1 MTDSTA
7 SLERRIARLNGL
19 VEAGATINSSLDR
32 RAVLQA
38 VMGQISDLLES
49 EAASIILLDEDADEL
64 FIMVSTD
71 IPLDGMPDR
80 EKPHFPKD
88 RGIAGEVVTTGRTL
102 NIPDVSQDPR
112 HFGGVDKKTGFV
124 TRSILAVPLR
134 VKDRVVGV
142 LEALNRRDGGA
153 FDREDEA
160 LFEAFADQ
168 VGMAVENARAYEES
182 LRLNADLQR
191 RMAELARL
199 QEIGET
205 LASALDVDRAVDM
218 ALNAVVELL
227 GFDRAWLSLVDEKRR
242 VLGGGRCVG
251 GTAQEIAFI
260 QQREWSLD
268 DLSSAMVRALVTN
281 QPILIEDVERAQV
294 PLDRHAAAV
303 MGVRSLVCVPLNAE
317 GRGIGVMG
325 ADRSRSGG
333 RITEADR
340 ETLARF
346 ADQVALA
353 LEIAQLHERAL
364 ERERMEQELRT
375 ARAIQLGLMPQESP
389 SVQGFEVAG
398 TCIPA
403 AEVGGDYFTYRWLDE
418 GRTRLAFLVADVSG
432 KGMAAATVTMRF
444 NEVLRY
450 EVQGRSAPQDILRGL
465 DAALRGR
472 IGELTFVTGCIGALD
487 VAKRVV
493 RIASAAHPMAYHYT
507 AKDGLVRQVAPSGLP
522 MGMTLPPG
530 VGGDYPE
537 VEALMEA
544 GDLLVIY
551 SDGIPEAQD
560 AKGAFY
566 EDARV
571 AEVIR
576 GRAGQASA
584 QTLMDHL
591 LRDVDEF
598 RGEIPQLDDMTV
610 VVVKCLE

>member
-1 MTDSTA
+1 MDEKAATILVVDDEEDIREVLKDRLEFSSYRVLTA
-7 SLERRIARLNGL
+7 SNGVEGLARIRVERPDVVLLDLQMPVLDGLGMLQGIAAGQLETCVIIMTAHGTIQRAVQAMKG
-19 VEAGATINSSLDR
+19 GATDF
-32 RAVLQA
+32 
-38 VMGQISDLLES
+38 LL
-49 EAASIILLDEDADEL
+49 
-64 FIMVSTD
+64 
-71 IPLDGMPDR
+71 
-80 EKPHFPKD
+80 KP
-88 RGIAGEVVTTGRTL
+88 I
-102 NIPDVSQDPR
+102 DP
-112 HFGGVDKKTGFV
+112 
-124 TRSILAVPLR
+124 
-134 VKDRVVGV
+134 
-142 LEALNRRDGGA
+142 
-153 FDREDEA
+153 
-160 LFEAFADQ
+160 
-168 VGMAVENARAYEES
+168 
-182 LRLNADLQR
+182 
-191 RMAELARL
+191 
-199 QEIGET
+199 
-205 LASALDVDRAVDM
+205 
-218 ALNAVVELL
+218 
-227 GFDRAWLSLVDEKRR
+227 
-242 VLGGGRCVG
+242 
-251 GTAQEIAFI
+251 
-260 QQREWSLD
+260 
-268 DLSSAMVRALVTN
+268 
-281 QPILIEDVERAQV
+281 EDVERV
-294 PLDRHAAAV
+294 IR
-303 MGVRSLVCVPLNAE
+303 
-317 GRGIGVMG
+317 
-325 ADRSRSGG
+325 
-333 RITEADR
+333 
-340 ETLARF
+340 
-346 ADQVALA
+346 
-353 LEIAQLHERAL
+353 RAL
-364 ERERMEQELRT
+364 EQARLRRENLRLQQALREAQDQLLLEMQRELRI
-375 ARAIQLGLMPQESP
+375 AHEMQMGLMPQESP
-389 SVQGFEVAG
+389 TIAGFEIAG
-398 TCIPA
+398 MCVPA
-403 AEVGGDYFTYRWLDE
+403 NEVGGDYFNYVWLDE

>member
-1 MTDSTA
+1 MTNATSI
-7 SLERRIARLNGL
+7 LERRVARLNGL

-32 RAVLQA
+32 RAVLRT
-38 VMGQISDLLES
+38 VMGQISDLLAS
-49 EAASIILLDEDADEL
+49 EAASIILLDETTDEL

-80 EKPHFPKD
+80 DKPHFPKD
-88 RGIAGEVVTTGRTL
+88 RGIAGEVVTAGRTL

-124 TRSILAVPLR
+124 TRSLLAVPLR

-153 FDREDEA
+153 FDREDER

-191 RMAELARL
+191 RMAELSRL

-205 LASALDVDRAVDM
+205 LASALDVDRAVEM

-281 QPILIEDVERAQV
+281 QPVLIEDVERAQV

-303 MGVRSLVCVPLNAE
+303 MGVRSLVCVTLNAE

-403 AEVGGDYFTYRWLDE
+403 AEVGGDYFNYVWLDE

-432 KGMAAATVTMRF
+432 KGMRAATVTMRF

-450 EVQGRSAPQDILRGL
+450 EAQGRSAPQDILRGL

-487 VAKRVV
+487 VAKRIV
-493 RIASAAHPMAYHYT
+493 RIASAAHPMACHY
-507 AKDGLVRQVAPSGLP
+507 AARDGSVRQVAPSGLP

-537 VEALMEA
+537 AEAQMEA

-560 AKGAFY
+560 AKGEFY

-584 QTLMDHL
+584 QALMDHL
-591 LRDVDEF
+591 LRDVEAF
-598 RGEIPQLDDMTV
+598 RGEVPQLDDMTV
-610 VVVKCLE
+610 VVVRCVG

>member
-32 RAVLQA
+32 RAVLRT
-38 VMGQISDLLES
+38 VMGQISDLLAS
-49 EAASIILLDEDADEL
+49 EAASIILLDEETDEL

-80 EKPHFPKD
+80 DKPHFPKD

-112 HFGGVDKKTGFV
+112 HFGGVDKKTGFM
-124 TRSILAVPLR
+124 TRSLLAVPLR

-191 RMAELARL
+191 RMAELSRL

-227 GFDRAWLSLVDEKRR
+227 RFDRAWLSLADEKRR

-403 AEVGGDYFTYRWLDE
+403 AEVGGDYFNYVWLDE

-432 KGMAAATVTMRF
+432 KGMRAATVTMRF

-450 EVQGRSAPQDILRGL
+450 EAQGRSAPQDILRGL

-487 VAKRVV
+487 VAKRIV
-493 RIASAAHPMAYHYT
+493 RIASAAHPMACHY
-507 AKDGLVRQVAPSGLP
+507 AARDGSVRQVAPSGLP
-522 MGMTLPPG
+522 MGMALPPG

-537 VEALMEA
+537 AEAQMEA

-560 AKGAFY
+560 AKGEFY

-584 QTLMDHL
+584 QALMDHL
-591 LRDVDEF
+591 LRDVKEF
-598 RGEIPQLDDMTV
+598 RGEVPQLDDMTV
-610 VVVKCLE
+610 VVVRCVG